1 MGHAGTT
8 ARERHEP
15 YCCHTTYSCYRHG
28 TTKNVLHA
36 DKAYLLIDSA
46 SIFPYRSHSLEVW
59 LEQ

>member
-15 YCCHTTYSCYRHG
+15 YCCHTTYFCYRRG
-28 TTKNVLHA
+28 TTELARHA
-36 DKAYLLIDSA
+36 DKAYLLIDGA
-46 SIFPYRSHSLEVW
+46 SICPYQSHSLEVW